1 MIPTV
6 ISGHGNG
13 ILLHDQGSSD
23 TPLTPLLKIN
33 THQLFVLPLSLSP
46 LALSPNC
53 FAWGNLNVFDKGKRR
68 GIYFLTFAKDAAIPR
83 ASYRGQCGSKLRL
96 ETFLHL

>member
-33 THQLFVLPLSLSP
+33 THQLFVLSLSLPPPP
-46 LALSPNC
+46 LHR
-53 FAWGNLNVFDKGKRR
+53 FAWRNLNVFVKGKRR
-68 GIYFLTFAKDAAIPR
+68 GIYFLTSTKRTALPDA
-83 ASYRGQCGSKLRL
+83 
-96 ETFLHL
+96 T